1 MKQIYY
7 IFLYL
12 NIYAG
17 FFSLAHSQE
26 ITLTVSFETRVSKT
40 LEEALAIS
48 TKHQNFKSV
57 REEAERLSIKLET
70 FGYLEN
76 SLESMKRISDSTAA
90 AHFYLGK
97 RYTQL
102 KIDYSNTPF
111 TEDEIAL
118 ISKNTKENYFSI
130 PIQQGRETLEKL
142 NQLQTKNG
150 NTFGKLKLTN
160 LTTQDT
166 IVVATLK
173 TSEKSKRT
181 IDSVVLKGY
190 EKFPTSFITYFA
202 GIKKGAV
209 FDNKQVIKKNNALN
223 SLGFA
228 NSIKPPQALFEK
240 EKTTLY
246 LYLEKQNFNTFDGII
261 GFATNEQTQ
270 NIVFNG
276 YIDLVLN
283 NNLNYGEQFVL
294 KYKADG
300 ADQESLSL
308 KTQLPYLFKTPLGIQ
323 AELNI
328 FRRDSTFSSASQSL
342 NVSYQIS
349 PSSKAQIGIVAKTSN
364 ELLSENQNLENLQ
377 DFSSSFLTTGVTF
390 IKFQQNTLFPVKT
403 FLNLNIGVGN
413 RKTTSKNTK
422 QVTISSVINHSVNFN
437 QKNSIYLQNTTNL
450 MTSDTYLTNELFRF
464 GGISSMRGFLENNID
479 ASMFSILNTE
489 YRYLVNQQTYL
500 HSIIDLGYFENEILK
515 QKEKLY
521 SFGFGLGMSTKAG
534 LLKFSIANGNIDGQ
548 AFKFSNS
555 KIHLSIASQ
564 F

>member
-1 MKQIYY
+1 
-7 IFLYL
+7 
-12 NIYAG
+12 
-17 FFSLAHSQE
+17 
-26 ITLTVSFETRVSKT
+26 VSKT
-40 LEEALAIS
+40 LEDALAIS

-118 ISKNTKENYFSI
+118 ISKNTKENYFII
-130 PIQQGRETLEKL
+130 PIQQGREILEKL

-181 IDSVVLKGY
+181 IDSIVLKGY

-403 FLNLNIGVGN
+403 FLNLDIGIGN

-422 QVTISSVINHSVNFN
+422 QITISSVINHSVNFN

-464 GGISSMRGFLENNID
+464 GGINSMRGFLENNID

-521 SFGFGLGMSTKAG
+521 SFGFGLGMTTKAG

>member
-12 NIYAG
+12 NIYTG
-17 FFSLAHSQE
+17 FFSLTHSQE

-40 LEEALAIS
+40 LEDALAIS
-48 TKHQNFKSV
+48 TKHENFKSV

-118 ISKNTKENYFSI
+118 ISKNTKENYFII
-130 PIQQGRETLEKL
+130 PIQQGREILEKL

-181 IDSVVLKGY
+181 IDSIVLKGY

-403 FLNLNIGVGN
+403 FLNLDIGIGN

-422 QVTISSVINHSVNFN
+422 QVTISSIVNHSVNFN

-464 GGISSMRGFLENNID
+464 GGINSMRGFLENNID

>member
-1 MKQIYY
+1 MKQICY
-7 IFLYL
+7 IFIYL
-12 NIYAG
+12 NIYTG
-17 FFSLAHSQE
+17 FLSLVHGQQ
-26 ITLTVSFETRVSKT
+26 ITLTLSTEISMPENLKY
-40 LEEALAIS
+40 ALDIV
-48 TKHQNFKSV
+48 KEHQDFT
-57 REEAERLSIKLET
+57 SIKKETKRISKALEKY
-70 FGYLEN
+70 GYLES
-76 SLESMKRISDSTAA
+76 SLLGIKKLSDSTASA
-90 AHFYLGK
+90 TYYLGK
-97 RYTQL
+97 KYTQL

-111 TEDEIAL
+111 TQNEIAL
-118 ISKNTKENYFSI
+118 ISKNTKENYFII
-130 PIQQGRETLEKL
+130 PILQSRDVLEKL

-166 IVVATLK
+166 IVIATLK
-173 TSEKSKRT
+173 TSEKSKRI
-181 IDSVVLKGY
+181 IDSITIKGY
-190 EKFPTSFITYFA
+190 EKFPKSFITYFA

-300 ADQESLSL
+300 ADQESLTL
-308 KTQLPYLFKTPLGIQ
+308 KTQLPYLFKTPFGIQ

-328 FRRDSTFSSASQSL
+328 FRRDSTFSSTSQSL

-349 PSSKAQIGIVAKTSN
+349 PSSKAHIGIVGKTSN
-364 ELLSENQNLENLQ
+364 ELLSENQNLENLK
-377 DFSSSFLTTGVTF
+377 DFSSSFLTTGITF

-403 FLNLNIGVGN
+403 ALNLDIGIGN

-422 QVTISSVINHSVNFN
+422 QVTISNVINYSLNFN
-437 QKNSIYLQNTTNL
+437 QKNSIYLQNTTNV

-464 GGISSMRGFLENNID
+464 GGINSMRGFLENNID
-479 ASMFSILNTE
+479 ASMFSVLNTE

-500 HSIIDLGYFENEILK
+500 HSIIDVGYFENKILK

-521 SFGFGLGMSTKAG
+521 SIGIGLAMSTKAG
-534 LLKFSIANGNIDGQ
+534 LLKFSMANGNIDGQ

-555 KIHLSIASQ
+555 KIHLSLASQ

>member
-12 NIYAG
+12 NIYTG

-181 IDSVVLKGY
+181 IDSIVLKGY

-308 KTQLPYLFKTPLGIQ
+308 KTQLPYLLKTPLGIQ

-403 FLNLNIGVGN
+403 FLNLDIGIGN

>member
-1 MKQIYY
+1 MKQICY
-7 IFLYL
+7 IFIYL
-12 NIYAG
+12 NIYTG
-17 FFSLAHSQE
+17 FLSLVHGQQ
-26 ITLTVSFETRVSKT
+26 ITLTLSTEISMPENLKY
-40 LEEALAIS
+40 ALDIV
-48 TKHQNFKSV
+48 KEHQDFT
-57 REEAERLSIKLET
+57 SIKKETKRISKALEKY
-70 FGYLEN
+70 GYLES
-76 SLESMKRISDSTAA
+76 SLLGIKKLSDSTASA
-90 AHFYLGK
+90 TYYLGK
-97 RYTQL
+97 KYTQL

-111 TEDEIAL
+111 TQNEIAL
-118 ISKNTKENYFSI
+118 ISKNTKENYFII
-130 PIQQGRETLEKL
+130 PILQSRDVLEKL

-166 IVVATLK
+166 IVIATLK
-173 TSEKSKRT
+173 TSEKSKRI
-181 IDSVVLKGY
+181 IDSITIKGY
-190 EKFPTSFITYFA
+190 EKFPTSFISYFA
-202 GIKKGAV
+202 GIKKGMV
-209 FDNKQVIKKNNALN
+209 FDNKQVVKKNNALN

-300 ADQESLSL
+300 ADQESLTL
-308 KTQLPYLFKTPLGIQ
+308 KTQLPYLFKTPFGIQ

-328 FRRDSTFSSASQSL
+328 FRRDSTFSSTSQSL

-349 PSSKAQIGIVAKTSN
+349 PSSKAHIGIVGKTSN
-364 ELLSENQNLENLQ
+364 ELLSENQNLENLK
-377 DFSSSFLTTGVTF
+377 DFSSSFLTTGITF

-403 FLNLNIGVGN
+403 ALNLDIGIGN

-422 QVTISSVINHSVNFN
+422 QVTISNVINYSLNFN
-437 QKNSIYLQNTTNL
+437 QKNSIYLQNTTNV

-464 GGISSMRGFLENNID
+464 GGINSMRGFLENNID
-479 ASMFSILNTE
+479 ASMFSVLNTE

-500 HSIIDLGYFENEILK
+500 HSIIDVGYFENKILK

-521 SFGFGLGMSTKAG
+521 SIGIGLAMSTKAG

-555 KIHLSIASQ
+555 KIHLSLASQ

>member
-12 NIYAG
+12 NIYTG

-40 LEEALAIS
+40 LEDALAIS
-48 TKHQNFKSV
+48 TKHENFKSV

-118 ISKNTKENYFSI
+118 ISKNTKENYFII
-130 PIQQGRETLEKL
+130 PIQQGREILEKL

-181 IDSVVLKGY
+181 IDSIVLKGY

-209 FDNKQVIKKNNALN
+209 FDNKKVIKKNNVLN

-403 FLNLNIGVGN
+403 FLNLDIGIGN

-422 QVTISSVINHSVNFN
+422 QVTISGVINHSVNFN

-464 GGISSMRGFLENNID
+464 GGINSMRGFLENNID

>member
-1 MKQIYY
+1 M
-7 IFLYL
+7 
-12 NIYAG
+12 
-17 FFSLAHSQE
+17 
-26 ITLTVSFETRVSKT
+26 
-40 LEEALAIS
+40 
-48 TKHQNFKSV
+48 
-57 REEAERLSIKLET
+57 
-70 FGYLEN
+70 
-76 SLESMKRISDSTAA
+76 
-90 AHFYLGK
+90 
-97 RYTQL
+97 
-102 KIDYSNTPF
+102 
-111 TEDEIAL
+111 
-118 ISKNTKENYFSI
+118 
-130 PIQQGRETLEKL
+130 
-142 NQLQTKNG
+142 
-150 NTFGKLKLTN
+150 
-160 LTTQDT
+160 
-166 IVVATLK
+166 
-173 TSEKSKRT
+173 
-181 IDSVVLKGY
+181 
-190 EKFPTSFITYFA
+190 
-202 GIKKGAV
+202 

-308 KTQLPYLFKTPLGIQ
+308 KTQLPYLLKTPLGIQ

-403 FLNLNIGVGN
+403 FLNLDIGIGN

-521 SFGFGLGMSTKAG
+521 SFGFGLGMTTKAG

>member
-1 MKQIYY
+1 MKRIYY

-12 NIYAG
+12 NIYTG
-17 FFSLAHSQE
+17 FFLLAHSQE
-26 ITLTVSFETRVSKT
+26 ITLTVSFDTSVSKT
-40 LEEALAIS
+40 LEDALAVA
-48 TKHQNFKSV
+48 TKHQDFKSV
-57 REEAERLSIKLET
+57 REEIERLSIELET

-102 KIDYSNTPF
+102 KIDYSNTSF
-111 TEDEIAL
+111 TQNEIAL
-118 ISKNTKENYFSI
+118 VSKNTKENYFII
-130 PIQQGRETLEKL
+130 PIQQSRDALEKL
-142 NQLQTKNG
+142 NKLQTKNG

-160 LTTQDT
+160 LITQDT
-166 IVVATLK
+166 IVIATLK

-181 IDSVVLKGY
+181 IDSIAVKGY
-190 EKFPTSFITYFA
+190 EKFPKSFITHFA

-209 FDNKQVIKKNNALN
+209 FDNRQVVEKNAALN

-270 NIVFNG
+270 NIAFNG

-283 NNLNYGEQFVL
+283 NNLNYGEQLVL

-300 ADQESLSL
+300 ANQESLTL
-308 KTQLPYLFKTPLGIQ
+308 KTQLPYLFKTPFGIQ

-328 FRRDSTFSSASQSL
+328 FRRDSTFSSASQKVST
-342 NVSYQIS
+342 SYQIS
-349 PSSKAQIGIVAKTSN
+349 PGSKAFVGFKSKTSN
-364 ELLSENQNLENLQ
+364 ELLSENPNPQNIQ
-377 DFSSSFLTTGVTF
+377 DFKTSSLMAGVAF
-390 IKFQQNTLFPVKT
+390 VKLQSSILFPVKT
-403 FLNLNIGVGN
+403 FMSLQIGLGS
-413 RKTTSKNTK
+413 RKTNTSKTRQITLSNTIH
-422 QVTISSVINHSVNFN
+422 QTFNLN
-437 QKNSIYLQNTTNL
+437 QKNSIYLQNTTEVI
-450 MTSDTYLTNELFRF
+450 TSENYLTNELFRF
-464 GGISSMRGFLENNID
+464 GGINSMRGFAENSID
-479 ASMFSILNTE
+479 ASLLSVFNTE
-489 YRYLVNQQTYL
+489 YRYLLNQQTYL
-500 HSIIDLGYFENEILK
+500 HSIIDLGYFENEIQK
-515 QKEKLY
+515 QKQKLY
-521 SFGFGLGMSTKAG
+521 SFGVGLGMITKAG
-534 LLKFSIANGNIDGQ
+534 LLKFIIANGNLDGQ

>member
-12 NIYAG
+12 NIYTG

-40 LEEALAIS
+40 LEDALAIS

-118 ISKNTKENYFSI
+118 ISKNTKENYFII
-130 PIQQGRETLEKL
+130 PIQQGREILEKL

-181 IDSVVLKGY
+181 IDSIVLKGY

-209 FDNKQVIKKNNALN
+209 FDNKKVIKKNNVLN

-300 ADQESLSL
+300 ADQESLTL
-308 KTQLPYLFKTPLGIQ
+308 KTQLPYLFKTPFGIQ

-349 PSSKAQIGIVAKTSN
+349 PSSKAHIGIVGKTSN
-364 ELLSENQNLENLQ
+364 ELLSENQNLENLK
-377 DFSSSFLTTGVTF
+377 DFSSSFLTTGITF

-403 FLNLNIGVGN
+403 FLNLDIGIGN

-422 QVTISSVINHSVNFN
+422 QVTISNVINHSVNFN
-437 QKNSIYLQNTTNL
+437 QKNSIYLQNTTNV

-464 GGISSMRGFLENNID
+464 GGINSMRGFLENNID

-521 SFGFGLGMSTKAG
+521 SFGFGLGMTTKAG

>member
-1 MKQIYY
+1 MPENLK
-7 IFLYL
+7 
-12 NIYAG
+12 YA
-17 FFSLAHSQE
+17 LDIVKE
-26 ITLTVSFETRVSKT
+26 
-40 LEEALAIS
+40 
-48 TKHQNFKSV
+48 HQDFT
-57 REEAERLSIKLET
+57 SIKKETKRISKALEKY
-70 FGYLEN
+70 GYLES
-76 SLESMKRISDSTAA
+76 SLLGIKKLSDSTASA
-90 AHFYLGK
+90 TYYLGK
-97 RYTQL
+97 KYTQL

-111 TEDEIAL
+111 TQNEIAL
-118 ISKNTKENYFSI
+118 ISKNTKENYFI
-130 PIQQGRETLEKL
+130 VPILQSRDVLEKL

-166 IVVATLK
+166 IVIATLK
-173 TSEKSKRT
+173 TSEKSKRI
-181 IDSVVLKGY
+181 IDSITIKGY
-190 EKFPTSFITYFA
+190 EKFPKSFITYFA

-300 ADQESLSL
+300 ADQESLTL
-308 KTQLPYLFKTPLGIQ
+308 KTQLPYLFKTPFGIQ

-328 FRRDSTFSSASQSL
+328 FRRDSTFSSTSQSL

-349 PSSKAQIGIVAKTSN
+349 PSSKAHIGIVGKTSN
-364 ELLSENQNLENLQ
+364 ELLSENQNLENLK
-377 DFSSSFLTTGVTF
+377 DFSSSFLTTGITF

-403 FLNLNIGVGN
+403 ALNLDIGIGN

-422 QVTISSVINHSVNFN
+422 QVTISNVINYSLNFN
-437 QKNSIYLQNTTNL
+437 QKNSIYLQNTTNV

-464 GGISSMRGFLENNID
+464 GGINSMRGFLENNID
-479 ASMFSILNTE
+479 ASMFSVLNTE

-500 HSIIDLGYFENEILK
+500 HSIIDVGYFENKILK

-521 SFGFGLGMSTKAG
+521 SIGIGLAMSTKAG